1 MTFRSVFL
9 LLLASIGVR
18 AQDPINDN
26 KQEARIGTL
35 VSKMTLQEK
44 VSLLHGNSKFY
55 VSGIKRL
62 GIPEWALSDG
72 PHGVR
77 AEINRNDWAY
87 AGWTNDSATCFPPG
101 TALAAT
107 WNPKLAYERG
117 LVLGEEARYRKKDIL
132 LGPGIN
138 IIRTPLCGRNFEYM
152 SEDPFLISRMAVAY
166 IKALQSK
173 DVAVSVKHWLANNQE
188 EHRDSIDVYMSE
200 RALREIYLPGF
211 KASVEEGG
219 ALTVMAAYNRFRGDW
234 CSENEYL
241 NRQILRKEFGFKGVL
256 MTDWGAA
263 HSTVKAALTGLGL
276 EMGTDKKDY
285 NEWYFAGPL
294 IRAVEEG
301 KVPMSVVDEKV
312 SDVLRVMIRT
322 KVLDQGGREVGKMN
336 TPEHQ
341 RAAYNS
347 AAEAAVLLQ
356 NNGNLLPLHFDKI
369 KSIAVI
375 GDNATRK
382 HCNGGLSSEIKALY
396 EITPL
401 QALQQKF
408 GATVKINYAQ
418 GYEKQ
423 SSFKEGNNS
432 GQSGAGKV
440 DWKLIDEAVKAAK
453 ESEVAIIFGGLNHD
467 FDTESS
473 DKQDMDLPY
482 GQEVLIREVAKANP
496 RTVVVII
503 AGSPVGLAG
512 IVQRVPSILWSW
524 FGGMEAGNAVAD
536 LLSGKADPSGKLPF
550 TLPVS
555 LAQSPAHAL
564 GNYPGRDLKVNYEE
578 DILVGYRWFD
588 TKGIQPQFPFGYGL
602 SYTHFSVDQFSSDR
616 SGYGKD
622 DTIRVKFTIRNTGG
636 SYGAEVVQLYV
647 SDPVC
652 SVLRPEKEL
661 KAFEKVFL
669 NPGESKTV
677 EMQVKVAD
685 LAFYDESKKA
695 WNAEAGEY
703 ILELGNSSRDI
714 FEKVK
719 ISVSDGAQGELK
731 HAPPGFD
738 SVRAGI
744 AHGKIDAVNYFST
757 TVGVE
762 RRALVYTP
770 PGFDP
775 SKKYPVLYLLHGL
788 AGTEE
793 EWPAMAPPQIILD
806 NLYAEKKAQPM
817 IVVMPNGRAMKDDRP
832 GENKFDSAKVRAFAT
847 FEQDLLKDLIP
858 FIEGKYPVYNDP
870 GHRAIAGLSMG
881 GGQSLNFGL
890 GNPDKFGWIGAF
902 SPAPNTKTP
911 EALLPDAAKSI
922 QQLKLLWISCGTE
935 DNLMFVS
942 QRTHEYLEK
951 KQIHH
956 IFYKEAG
963 GHDFPVWKND
973 LYWFA
978 QLIFL
983 PAVPGR

>member
-1 MTFRSVFL
+1 MKFRNILFFL
-9 LLLASIGVR
+9 LITGVVN
-18 AQDPINDN
+18 A
-26 KQEARIGTL
+26 QEAKINTL
-35 VSKMTLQEK
+35 VSQMTLQEK

-55 VSGIKRL
+55 VSGVKRL

-77 AEINRNDWAY
+77 AEINRDDWAY

-101 TALAAT
+101 TALAAS

-138 IIRTPLCGRNFEYM
+138 IIRSPLCGRNFEYM
-152 SEDPFLISRMAVAY
+152 SEDPFLISKMAVAY
-166 IKALQSK
+166 IRALQSK

-188 EHRDSIDVYMSE
+188 EHRDSVDVYMSE

-211 KASVEEGG
+211 KASVMEGG
-219 ALTVMAAYNRFRGDW
+219 ALTVMAAYNKFRGDW

-241 NRQILRKEFGFKGVL
+241 DRQILRKEFGFKGVL
-256 MTDWGAA
+256 MTDWSAA
-263 HSTVKAALTGLGL
+263 HSTVKAALTGLDL

-285 NEWYFAGPL
+285 NEWYFADPL

-301 KVPMSVVDEKV
+301 KVPVSVVDEKV
-312 SDVLRVMIRT
+312 ANVLRVMIKT
-322 KVLDQGGREVGKMN
+322 KMLEEEKREKGKMN

-408 GATVKINYAQ
+408 GATVKVNYAQ

-432 GQSGAGKV
+432 GQSGSGKV

-453 ESEVAIIFGGLNHD
+453 ESDVAIIFGGLNHD

-473 DKQDMDLPY
+473 DKQNMDLPY

-496 RTVVVII
+496 HTVVVII
-503 AGSPVGLAG
+503 AGSPVELAG
-512 IVQRVPSILWSW
+512 IVYRVPSILWTW
-524 FGGMEAGNAVAD
+524 YGGMEAGNAVAD
-536 LLSGKADPSGKLPF
+536 LLSGKVNPSGKLPF

-602 SYTHFSVDQFSSDR
+602 SYTHFSVGGFSTDKS
-616 SGYGKD
+616 SYGKGE
-622 DTIRVKFTIRNTGG
+622 TIRVKFTIRNTGG

-647 SDPVC
+647 SDPEC
-652 SVLRPEKEL
+652 SVLRPKKEL

-669 NPGESKTV
+669 NPGETKTV
-677 EMQVKVAD
+677 EMLVKVAD

-703 ILELGNSSRDI
+703 ILQLGNSSRDI
-714 FEKVK
+714 FQKVK
-719 ISVSDGAQGELK
+719 ISVE
-731 HAPPGFD
+731 
-738 SVRAGI
+738 
-744 AHGKIDAVNYFST
+744 
-757 TVGVE
+757 
-762 RRALVYTP
+762 
-770 PGFDP
+770 
-775 SKKYPVLYLLHGL
+775 
-788 AGTEE
+788 
-793 EWPAMAPPQIILD
+793 
-806 NLYAEKKAQPM
+806 
-817 IVVMPNGRAMKDDRP
+817 
-832 GENKFDSAKVRAFAT
+832 
-847 FEQDLLKDLIP
+847 
-858 FIEGKYPVYNDP
+858 
-870 GHRAIAGLSMG
+870 
-881 GGQSLNFGL
+881 
-890 GNPDKFGWIGAF
+890 
-902 SPAPNTKTP
+902 
-911 EALLPDAAKSI
+911 
-922 QQLKLLWISCGTE
+922 
-935 DNLMFVS
+935 
-942 QRTHEYLEK
+942 
-951 KQIHH
+951 
-956 IFYKEAG
+956 
-963 GHDFPVWKND
+963 
-973 LYWFA
+973 
-978 QLIFL
+978 
-983 PAVPGR
+983 

>member
-1 MTFRSVFL
+1 MRIRNILFFL
-9 LLLASIGVR
+9 LITGVVN
-18 AQDPINDN
+18 A
-26 KQEARIGTL
+26 QEARINTL
-35 VSKMTLQEK
+35 VKQMTLQEK

-77 AEINRNDWAY
+77 AEIDRDDWGY

-107 WNPKLAYERG
+107 WNTQLAYERG

-132 LGPGIN
+132 LGPAIN
-138 IIRTPLCGRNFEYM
+138 IIRSPLCGRNFEYL
-152 SEDPFLISRMAVAY
+152 SEDPFLVSRMAVAY
-166 IKALQSK
+166 VKALQSK

-188 EHRDSIDVYMSE
+188 THRDSIDVYMSE

-211 KASVEEGG
+211 KASVMEGG
-219 ALTVMAAYNRFRGDW
+219 ALTVMAAYNKFRGDW

-241 NRQILRKEFGFKGVL
+241 DRQILRKEFGFKGVL

-263 HSTVKAALTGLGL
+263 HSTVKAALAGLDL

-285 NEWYFAGPL
+285 NEWYFADPL
-294 IRAVEEG
+294 IRAVKEG

-312 SDVLRVMIRT
+312 ANVLRVMIKT
-322 KVLDQGGREVGKMN
+322 KMMDEGKREKGKMN

-356 NNGNLLPLHFDKI
+356 NNGNLLPLDLDKI

-408 GATVKINYAQ
+408 GATVKINVAQ

-423 SSFKEGNNS
+423 STFKEGNNS
-432 GQSGAGKV
+432 GQTGAGKV

-453 ESEVAIIFGGLNHD
+453 QSEVAIIFGGLNHD

-473 DKQDMDLPY
+473 DKQNMDLPY
-482 GQEVLIREVAKANP
+482 GQEVLIQEVAKANP

-512 IVQRVPSILWSW
+512 IVYRVPAILWSW
-524 FGGMEAGNAVAD
+524 YGGMEAGNAVAD
-536 LLSGKADPSGKLPF
+536 LLSGKVNPSGKLPF

-555 LAQSPAHAL
+555 LEQSPAHAL
-564 GNYPGRDLKVNYEE
+564 GNYPGRDMKVNYEE

-588 TKGIQPQFPFGYGL
+588 TKKIQPQFPFGYGL
-602 SYTHFSVDQFSSDR
+602 SYTHFAADQFSSDR
-616 SGYGKD
+616 SSYGKN
-622 DTIRVKFTIRNTGG
+622 DTIRVKFTIRNTG
-636 SYGAEVVQLYV
+636 SVYGAEVMQLYV

-669 NPGESKTV
+669 KPGEAKTV

-685 LAFYDESKKA
+685 LAFYDESKGA

-703 ILELGNSSRDI
+703 VLQLGNSSRDI
-714 FEKVK
+714 LQTVK
-719 ISVSDGAQGELK
+719 I
-731 HAPPGFD
+731 
-738 SVRAGI
+738 
-744 AHGKIDAVNYFST
+744 
-757 TVGVE
+757 
-762 RRALVYTP
+762 LV
-770 PGFDP
+770 
-775 SKKYPVLYLLHGL
+775 K
-788 AGTEE
+788 
-793 EWPAMAPPQIILD
+793 
-806 NLYAEKKAQPM
+806 
-817 IVVMPNGRAMKDDRP
+817 
-832 GENKFDSAKVRAFAT
+832 
-847 FEQDLLKDLIP
+847 
-858 FIEGKYPVYNDP
+858 
-870 GHRAIAGLSMG
+870 
-881 GGQSLNFGL
+881 
-890 GNPDKFGWIGAF
+890 
-902 SPAPNTKTP
+902 
-911 EALLPDAAKSI
+911 
-922 QQLKLLWISCGTE
+922 
-935 DNLMFVS
+935 
-942 QRTHEYLEK
+942 
-951 KQIHH
+951 
-956 IFYKEAG
+956 
-963 GHDFPVWKND
+963 
-973 LYWFA
+973 
-978 QLIFL
+978 
-983 PAVPGR
+983 

>member
-1 MTFRSVFL
+1 MTLRSVFF
-9 LLLASIGVR
+9 LLLASLGAR
-18 AQDPINDN
+18 AQAPSNDN
-26 KQEARIGTL
+26 KQEARINAL
-35 VSKMTLQEK
+35 VGQMTLQEK

-55 VSGIKRL
+55 VAAIKRL

-77 AEINRNDWAY
+77 AEIDRDDWGY

-107 WNPKLAYERG
+107 WNPRLAYERG

-188 EHRDSIDVYMSE
+188 EHRDSVDVYMSE

-211 KASVEEGG
+211 KASIVEGG

-294 IRAVEEG
+294 IKAVEEG
-301 KVPMSVVDEKV
+301 KVPVSVVDEKV

-322 KVLDQGGREVGKMN
+322 KMLDEGNRAKGKMN

-369 KSIAVI
+369 RSIAVI

-408 GATVKINYAQ
+408 GSTVKINYAK

-432 GQSGAGKV
+432 GQTGAGKV

-496 RTVVVII
+496 HTVVVII

-536 LLSGKADPSGKLPF
+536 LLSGKVNPSGKLPF

-588 TKGIQPQFPFGYGL
+588 TKKIQPQFPFGYGL
-602 SYTHFSVDQFSSDR
+602 SYTQFSV
-616 SGYGKD
+616 SGFTTDKSTYGKNE
-622 DTIRVKFTIRNTGG
+622 TIRVRFTIRNTGG
-636 SYGAEVVQLYV
+636 VFGGEVVQLYA

-669 NPGESKTV
+669 QPSESRTV

-685 LAFYDESKKA
+685 LGFFDESKKA
-695 WNAEAGEY
+695 WNTEAGEY
-703 ILELGNSSRDI
+703 IFQLGNSSRNI

-719 ISVSDGAQGELK
+719 ISVQ
-731 HAPPGFD
+731 
-738 SVRAGI
+738 
-744 AHGKIDAVNYFST
+744 
-757 TVGVE
+757 
-762 RRALVYTP
+762 
-770 PGFDP
+770 
-775 SKKYPVLYLLHGL
+775 
-788 AGTEE
+788 
-793 EWPAMAPPQIILD
+793 
-806 NLYAEKKAQPM
+806 
-817 IVVMPNGRAMKDDRP
+817 
-832 GENKFDSAKVRAFAT
+832 
-847 FEQDLLKDLIP
+847 
-858 FIEGKYPVYNDP
+858 
-870 GHRAIAGLSMG
+870 
-881 GGQSLNFGL
+881 
-890 GNPDKFGWIGAF
+890 
-902 SPAPNTKTP
+902 
-911 EALLPDAAKSI
+911 
-922 QQLKLLWISCGTE
+922 
-935 DNLMFVS
+935 
-942 QRTHEYLEK
+942 
-951 KQIHH
+951 
-956 IFYKEAG
+956 
-963 GHDFPVWKND
+963 
-973 LYWFA
+973 
-978 QLIFL
+978 
-983 PAVPGR
+983 

>member
-1 MTFRSVFL
+1 MKFRNILFFL
-9 LLLASIGVR
+9 LITGVVN
-18 AQDPINDN
+18 A
-26 KQEARIGTL
+26 QEAKINTL
-35 VSKMTLQEK
+35 VSQMTLQEK

-55 VSGIKRL
+55 VSGVKRL

-77 AEINRNDWAY
+77 AEINRDDWAY

-101 TALAAT
+101 TALAAS

-138 IIRTPLCGRNFEYM
+138 IIRSPLCGRNFEYM
-152 SEDPFLISRMAVAY
+152 SEDPFLISKMAVAY
-166 IKALQSK
+166 IRALQSK

-188 EHRDSIDVYMSE
+188 EHRDSVDVYMSE

-211 KASVEEGG
+211 KASVVEGG

-241 NRQILRKEFGFKGVL
+241 DRQILRKEFGFKGVL
-256 MTDWGAA
+256 MTDWSAA
-263 HSTVKAALTGLGL
+263 HSTVKAALTGLDL

-285 NEWYFAGPL
+285 NEWYFADPL

-301 KVPMSVVDEKV
+301 KVPVSVVDEKV
-312 SDVLRVMIRT
+312 ANVLRVMIKT
-322 KVLDQGGREVGKMN
+322 KMLEEEKREKGKMN

-356 NNGNLLPLHFDKI
+356 NNENLLPLHFDKI

-408 GATVKINYAQ
+408 GATVKVNYAQ

-432 GQSGAGKV
+432 GQSGSGKV

-453 ESEVAIIFGGLNHD
+453 ESDVAIIFGGLNHD

-473 DKQDMDLPY
+473 DKQNMDLPY

-496 RTVVVII
+496 HTVVVII

-512 IVQRVPSILWSW
+512 IVYRVPSILWTW
-524 FGGMEAGNAVAD
+524 YGGMEAGNAVAD
-536 LLSGKADPSGKLPF
+536 LLSGKVNPSGKLPF

-602 SYTHFSVDQFSSDR
+602 SYTHFSVGGFSTDKS
-616 SGYGKD
+616 SYGKGE
-622 DTIRVKFTIRNTGG
+622 TIRVKFTIRNTGG

-647 SDPVC
+647 SDPEC
-652 SVLRPEKEL
+652 SVLRPKKEL

-669 NPGESKTV
+669 NPGETKTV
-677 EMQVKVAD
+677 EMLVKVAD

-703 ILELGNSSRDI
+703 ILQLGNSSRDI
-714 FEKVK
+714 FQKVK
-719 ISVSDGAQGELK
+719 ISVE
-731 HAPPGFD
+731 
-738 SVRAGI
+738 
-744 AHGKIDAVNYFST
+744 
-757 TVGVE
+757 
-762 RRALVYTP
+762 
-770 PGFDP
+770 
-775 SKKYPVLYLLHGL
+775 
-788 AGTEE
+788 
-793 EWPAMAPPQIILD
+793 
-806 NLYAEKKAQPM
+806 
-817 IVVMPNGRAMKDDRP
+817 
-832 GENKFDSAKVRAFAT
+832 
-847 FEQDLLKDLIP
+847 
-858 FIEGKYPVYNDP
+858 
-870 GHRAIAGLSMG
+870 
-881 GGQSLNFGL
+881 
-890 GNPDKFGWIGAF
+890 
-902 SPAPNTKTP
+902 
-911 EALLPDAAKSI
+911 
-922 QQLKLLWISCGTE
+922 
-935 DNLMFVS
+935 
-942 QRTHEYLEK
+942 
-951 KQIHH
+951 
-956 IFYKEAG
+956 
-963 GHDFPVWKND
+963 
-973 LYWFA
+973 
-978 QLIFL
+978 
-983 PAVPGR
+983 